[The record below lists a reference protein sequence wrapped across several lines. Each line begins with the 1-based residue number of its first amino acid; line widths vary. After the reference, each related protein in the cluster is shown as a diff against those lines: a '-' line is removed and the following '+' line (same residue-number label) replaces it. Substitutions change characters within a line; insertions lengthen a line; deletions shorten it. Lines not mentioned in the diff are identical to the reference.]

1 MKRIAVLILVLF
13 LFGCGTPEKEV
24 EKVTVE
30 FRPAQTEPVEGWTLM
45 TIPETV
51 QAFYVDNEV
60 LISNADIAWAVVA
73 SWEGRPVVE
82 LTLTESGKEKF
93 AQVTK
98 ENVGKRMGILVNGEL
113 VLVPVIQAPIL
124 NGKAIIDG
132 KFTEEEA
139 ERIATGIISQ

>member
-1 MKRIAVLILVLF
+1 MKRIAVLIVF
-13 LFGCGTPEKEV
+13 LSLLACGTPEKEV
-24 EKVTVE
+24 EKVRVE
-30 FRPAQTEPVEGWTLM
+30 FRAAQTEPGEGLIRM
-45 TIPETV
+45 TIPGTV
-51 QAFYVDNEV
+51 QAFYVHNEV
-60 LISNADIAWAVVA
+60 LISNADIAWAVVS

-113 VLVPVIQAPIL
+113 LLVPVIQAPIL
-124 NGKAIIDG
+124 NGKAVIDG

-139 ERIATGIISQ
+139 ERIATGILSR